1 MKKIMTAKIYRS
13 LLVAAAAFL
22 LAGTVCYAQD
32 TSVSV
37 NLSASAGNLKIKAK
51 IKKKAIEAEAKSFSR
66 DLELSLN
73 NLGADISTRVDK
85 LTPKIEA
92 AVNNIVSDVDVSVST
107 DGNSYSYTS
116 TNGGKYEKSKT
127 YSKTYPIDGND
138 RIKLANQYGKIQV
151 NTWDRHE
158 VKVDVLIKAQAEDE
172 GAAQK
177 LLDGVHINDG
187 KDGDEVTFRT
197 EIERIG
203 GGFKF
208 WDFGSNKKHKVE
220 IDYTVYMP
228 ARTDLTVEDSYGGIE
243 LPDLAGKVK
252 ISTSYGS
259 VSADN
264 LRNTANEIEGSY
276 GSLRVGSMGG
286 AKLDFSYGSV
296 DIDAC
301 GAMKADLSYGSFKL
315 GKLSGPGEFDISYV
329 GGFKIDELVG
339 SFKKLKVDAS
349 YSSVSLGVPGSNNF
363 NFDITTTYGGFN
375 YDDGKVTITSK
386 NPPDGAKHIGPTR
399 NYKGHFGRDGSD
411 GMINIQTSYG
421 GVSFD

>member
-1 MKKIMTAKIYRS
+1 MTAKIYKS
-13 LLVAAAAFL
+13 LLVAVAAFL
-22 LAGTVCYAQD
+22 MAGTACYAQD

-37 NLSASAGNLKIKAK
+37 NLSASSGSLKVKAK
-51 IKKKAIEAEAKSFSR
+51 VKKKAIEIEAKSFSK

-73 NLGADISTRVDK
+73 NLGADISNQVDK

-92 AVNNIVSDVDVSVST
+92 AVNDLVSDVDVSVST
-107 DGNSYSYTS
+107 DGNNYSYSYTS
-116 TNGGKYEKSKT
+116 PDGGKYEKSKT
-127 YSKTYPIDGND
+127 YSKTYPVDGND
-138 RIKLANQYGKIQV
+138 RIKLSNQYGKIQV

-177 LLDGVHINDG
+177 LLDGVHISDG
-187 KDGDEVTFRT
+187 KDGGEVNFRT
-197 EIERIG
+197 EIDRIG
-203 GGFKF
+203 GGFRF
-208 WDFGSNKKHKVE
+208 WDFGNNKKHKVE

-228 ARTDLTVEDSYGGIE
+228 AKTDLNVEDSYGGIE
-243 LPDLAGKVK
+243 LPDLSGKVK

-259 VSADN
+259 VSAQN
-264 LRNTANEIEGSY
+264 LSNPNNEIEGSY
-276 GSLRVGSMGG
+276 GSLRAGSIGG

-301 GAMKADLSYGSFKL
+301 GGLKADLSYGSFKL

-329 GGFKIDELVG
+329 GGFKIEELAG
-339 SFKKLKVDAS
+339 DFKKLKVDDS
-349 YSSVSLGVPGSNNF
+349 YSSVALGVPGSNNF

-411 GMINIQTSYG
+411 GIVNIQTSYG